1 MQEPDTKSHTVK
13 EGFVWELG
21 SGKVVCAAFA
31 MDGRNYLLAV
41 EF

>member
-1 MQEPDTKSHTVK
+1 MPEPDTKSRTVR
-13 EGFVWELG
+13 EGFALELG

-31 MDGRNYLLAV
+31 MDGRTYLLAV